1 MGSEM
6 CIRDSR
12 INRADNAMG
21 VAASNHDRIGL
32 VWSAD
37 IVGVATLSANERRV
51 FAPPNGLSDAE
62 FGQRKGS
69 FGGAVI
75 H

>member
-1 MGSEM
+1 M
-6 CIRDSR
+6 R
-12 INRADNAMG
+12 
-21 VAASNHDRIGL
+21 VTASNHDRIGL

-51 FAPPNGLSDAE
+51 FAPPDRLSDTE

-69 FGGAVI
+69 FGDAVI
-75 H
+75 Q